1 MARYDS
7 WTKLI
12 ISLAVITVFFE
23 TANSTTR
30 NNGKFMIILHMFCKS

>member
-12 ISLAVITVFFE
+12 ISFVVIAVFFE

-30 NNGKFMIILHMFCKS
+30 NNGELLIILHMFCIP